1 MLANGI
7 AQKTREF
14 DLDKEEKLAKSE
26 KYAKTAMDLIKVAA
40 KPRPDITDA
49 QWVEAKKDYMSQAHE
64 ALGLSAMVRKKY
76 DVAASEFKTAVEGA
90 PTPDQSTMVRLASAY
105 DLNGK
110 PDDAIAVLDKLMAM
124 PDLNPQIKQFAEKEK
139 VTAMKLKTGAAKPPA
154 TGTAPPPQVEV
165 KK

>member
-1 MLANGI
+1 
-7 AQKTREF
+7 
-14 DLDKEEKLAKSE
+14 
-26 KYAKTAMDLIKVAA
+26 
-40 KPRPDITDA
+40 
-49 QWVEAKKDYMSQAHE
+49 
-64 ALGLSAMVRKKY
+64 MVRKKY